1 MQAVATR
8 LGVTPM
14 ALYRHVGT
22 KAELLDGLVERLLG
36 ELAPLPAELS
46 WDDRLAA
53 AAHGIRAV
61 ARRHPAVFPLLL
73 ERPAATP
80 DALGVRNDVYRALAE
95 AGVGQDELART
106 ERLISTAILG
116 FAVSEVAGRFA
127 KHSRRLLDA
136 DFDRLLQLL
145 RGFIAD
151 EAKAS
156 APAGGSARSAVK
168 AARKGR

>member
-1 MQAVATR
+1 MRVGRPALIDRTSVLLCALALADESGLGAVTMQAVATR

-73 ERPAATP
+73 ER
-80 DALGVRNDVYRALAE
+80 
-95 AGVGQDELART
+95 
-106 ERLISTAILG
+106 
-116 FAVSEVAGRFA
+116 
-127 KHSRRLLDA
+127 
-136 DFDRLLQLL
+136 
-145 RGFIAD
+145 
-151 EAKAS
+151 
-156 APAGGSARSAVK
+156 
-168 AARKGR
+168 